1 MDDGSLYA
9 EAAQISGKVTAA
21 AGTIGSWIIE
31 DGIVRS
37 AQGVYGTYS
46 YTTTG
51 TDLRYATGYAFT
63 ALTSVG
69 IRYFIK
75 SEDDFSSVTY
85 AIVVSLST
93 GTSTPGGNTGGTII
107 PL

>member
-1 MDDGSLYA
+1 M
-9 EAAQISGKVTAA
+9 
-21 AGTIGSWIIE
+21 IGAWYIE
-31 DGIVRS
+31 GDIVRS
-37 AQGVYGTYS
+37 AFGVYGTYS

-51 TDLRYATGYAFT
+51 TDYRTVTGYAFT

-75 SEDDFSSVTY
+75 AADDFSSTTY

-93 GTSTPGGNTGGTII
+93 ATGTPGGNTGGTVI